1 MAVDQSG
8 VRWPELPFAGAV
20 GAGRR
25 DVLPDVPAGFG
36 LTPSGQAEQD
46 NAALNISVQSLE
58 DPGQEVSGAGSEQ
71 PG

>member
-8 VRWPELPFAGAV
+8 VRWPAVPFAGAV

-25 DVLPDVPAGFG
+25 DELPAPPAGFG

-46 NAALNISVQSLE
+46 NATLNIPVQDAE
-58 DPGQEVSGAGSEQ
+58 HHEEVPGAGPES